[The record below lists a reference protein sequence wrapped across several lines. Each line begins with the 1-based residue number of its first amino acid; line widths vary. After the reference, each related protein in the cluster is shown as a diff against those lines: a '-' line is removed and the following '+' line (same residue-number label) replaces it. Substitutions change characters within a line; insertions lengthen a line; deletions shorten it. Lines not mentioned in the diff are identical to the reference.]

1 MIRVFD
7 IFFSAIALLI
17 LSPIFLL
24 IIPILKLTGEGE
36 VFYSQKR
43 IGKNLKT
50 FNIIKFATMKKDSPN
65 MDGGTITV
73 ENDPRILPLGHFL
86 RTYKINELPQIINIF
101 LGEMSFIGP
110 RPCTPETLAFYE
122 QKSKE
127 IIFSKSPGLSGIGSI
142 IFRNEEEL
150 LFGEEDREAFYSKHI
165 APYKQKLEEWFA
177 ENASLKMYFLLIF
190 LTIYVVL
197 NKKTKIQYKIFKTL
211 PKPTKFLEEK
221 L

>member
-1 MIRVFD
+1 M
-7 IFFSAIALLI
+7 
-17 LSPIFLL
+17 
-24 IIPILKLTGEGE
+24 
-36 VFYSQKR
+36 
-43 IGKNLKT
+43 
-50 FNIIKFATMKKDSPN
+50 
-65 MDGGTITV
+65 
-73 ENDPRILPLGHFL
+73 
-86 RTYKINELPQIINIF
+86 PQIFNIF

-110 RPCTPETLAFYE
+110 RPCTPETLTFYE

-150 LFGEEDREAFYSKHI
+150 LFGEDDREAFYSKHI

-211 PKPTKFLEEK
+211 PKPSNFLEEK